1 MDDQWVTSA
10 AGPSTSS
17 PTNVPEGQPP
27 KSPSNFPRSHFYT
40 EGSDS
45 GEDSHMV
52 GFVGPSSSEDN
63 FNSQVM
69 VGPGEDSEV
78 GTESHA
84 NLRSNSQTEIEGEV
98 SALEVALDDQ
108 ATVRMSRGS
117 DTSSSS
123 QGSSADGDEPRQT
136 SSLGKAPMREESSS
150 NSVSTAGYH
159 ADMSTT
165 LDGVP
170 SLASTSRRNTS
181 SSRFDRRSSYHS
193 LSSRRAST
201 QSTQSRRT
209 SASQISLAE
218 QPLRSLAS
226 PTNSSSDEDGTPTM
240 SRSAEGVLRQQAR
253 GRETLHG
260 EVVVPRWQPDSE
272 VTRCPICT
280 TSFGWLSRKHHCRKC
295 GRVVCNSCSPHRIT
309 IPYQY
314 IVQPPD
320 HPSPYNSTAY
330 NRLHDPQG
338 EGRTNTLEFGGGDR
352 VRLCNP
358 CVPDPNVAPPQTN
371 QTGSISESRN
381 NFVHHGRTQSSI
393 VPTTSIPGSL
403 PAESRFRLADHRS
416 HTVRE
421 SSSSSRYSG
430 AGTNSNPRI
439 TEEFQSWYR
448 ERAALGSGP
457 PTRSRSSTVAV
468 VGRDTTQDMHT
479 FLGNVHGPSPSLQNA
494 LDAPTST
501 AGRRHAVPGEDLR
514 IRPLPR
520 TPQIREEDECPICHR
535 ELPSSSLENA
545 ETLRSEHIISCIERT
560 TSRVSTRT
568 PTSTPTPPISSTTR
582 PALPVTLPSNQSS
595 SSRASASSAAGVLP
609 LVSTPS
615 PGPSQ
620 PRRTGV
626 FPYIATEKD
635 CQDDAE
641 CQICL
646 EEYEPGLEMGRLEC
660 FCKFHLSCIRKWFEK
675 HPGRCPMHQHDEYGY

>member
-1 MDDQWVTSA
+1 
-10 AGPSTSS
+10 
-17 PTNVPEGQPP
+17 
-27 KSPSNFPRSHFYT
+27 
-40 EGSDS
+40 
-45 GEDSHMV
+45 
-52 GFVGPSSSEDN
+52 
-63 FNSQVM
+63 M

-280 TSFGWLSRKHHCRKC
+280 TSFGWLSRKHHCRYVFKFLI
-295 GRVVCNSCSPHRIT
+295 RHLIFFE
-309 IPYQY
+309 
-314 IVQPPD
+314 
-320 HPSPYNSTAY
+320 SPY
-330 NRLHDPQG
+330 L
-338 EGRTNTLEFGGGDR
+338 
-352 VRLCNP
+352 
-358 CVPDPNVAPPQTN
+358 
-371 QTGSISESRN
+371 
-381 NFVHHGRTQSSI
+381 
-393 VPTTSIPGSL
+393 
-403 PAESRFRLADHRS
+403 LA
-416 HTVRE
+416 
-421 SSSSSRYSG
+421 
-430 AGTNSNPRI
+430 
-439 TEEFQSWYR
+439 
-448 ERAALGSGP
+448 
-457 PTRSRSSTVAV
+457 
-468 VGRDTTQDMHT
+468 
-479 FLGNVHGPSPSLQNA
+479 
-494 LDAPTST
+494 
-501 AGRRHAVPGEDLR
+501 
-514 IRPLPR
+514 
-520 TPQIREEDECPICHR
+520 
-535 ELPSSSLENA
+535 
-545 ETLRSEHIISCIERT
+545 
-560 TSRVSTRT
+560 
-568 PTSTPTPPISSTTR
+568 
-582 PALPVTLPSNQSS
+582 
-595 SSRASASSAAGVLP
+595 
-609 LVSTPS
+609 
-615 PGPSQ
+615 
-620 PRRTGV
+620 
-626 FPYIATEKD
+626 
-635 CQDDAE
+635 
-641 CQICL
+641 
-646 EEYEPGLEMGRLEC
+646 
-660 FCKFHLSCIRKWFEK
+660 
-675 HPGRCPMHQHDEYGY
+675 